1 MKKQKQKQKRIG
13 IIGGMGPDAS
23 VRFLGR
29 LVELSRDEHGVSKNS
44 EYPEVFL
51 SSISVNDFVE
61 NKKFIKN
68 GIERIVNTSL
78 QLEELGVSCF
88 GISCNTAHI
97 VLEQN
102 NISLPNSFVSMV
114 DEVVNKIERM
124 KFSRVGILG
133 SPVTIQSELY
143 QDKLKKIGI
152 KSITPTKKNTD
163 VLGGLIVEILGGK
176 TKGATKKLIEIA
188 DSLVGKGA
196 EVMVLACTELPLVF
210 PDKYKK
216 PIIDTSDV
224 LVKAL
229 LNKYYLY

>member
-1 MKKQKQKQKRIG
+1 MKKQKQKRIG

-23 VRFLGR
+23 VRFLSR
-29 LVELSRDEHGVSKNS
+29 LVELSREEYGVSRNN

-61 NKKFIKN
+61 NKKFITD
-68 GIERIVNTSL
+68 GIERIVSASF

-97 VLEQN
+97 ILEQN

-114 DEVVNKIERM
+114 DEVVDEIKRM

-133 SPVTIQSELY
+133 SPVTIQSGLY
-143 QDKLKKIGI
+143 QKKLEKIGI
-152 KSITPTKKNTD
+152 KSVLPTNRD
-163 VLGGLIVEILGGK
+163 INILGKLIVEILGGK
-176 TKGATKKLIEIA
+176 TRGITEKLTSIA
-188 DSLVGKGA
+188 DSLVRKGA
-196 EVMVLACTELPLVF
+196 EAVVLACTELPLVF

-229 LNKYYLY
+229 LNKYYL

>member
-1 MKKQKQKQKRIG
+1 MKKQRQKRIG

-23 VRFLGR
+23 VRFLSR
-29 LVELSRDEHGVSKNS
+29 LIELSRGEHGVSKNN
-44 EYPEVFL
+44 EYPEVLL
-51 SSISVNDFVE
+51 SSIPVNDFVE
-61 NKKFIKN
+61 NKRFIKD

-78 QLEELGVSCF
+78 QFEELGVSCF

-114 DEVVNKIERM
+114 DEVVDEISRK
-124 KFSRVGILG
+124 KFSKVGILG
-133 SPVTIQSELY
+133 SPVTIQSGLY

-152 KSITPTKKNTD
+152 KSVLSTKKNID
-163 VLGGLIVEILGGK
+163 ILGKLIIEVLGGK
-176 TKGATKKLIEIA
+176 TDGSINKLTDIA
-188 DSLVGKGA
+188 DSLVEKDA
-196 EVMVLACTELPLVF
+196 EVIVLACTELPLVF

-229 LNKYYLY
+229 LNKYYL